1 MFFSRRRKS
10 LLSKW
15 AFAGNFN
22 FMKTNGKTKRTELGR
37 FVVADPE
44 VCHGKPTFKGMRIM
58 VWQLFEHLAL
68 GEPLEDFP
76 KHFPG
81 RVSLEAAREA
91 LEPGEDCQSEE
102 AGKMN
107 RN

>member
-1 MFFSRRRKS
+1 MKPNRKV
-10 LLSKW
+10 
-15 AFAGNFN
+15 
-22 FMKTNGKTKRTELGR
+22 KRIELGR
-37 FVVADPE
+37 FIVADPKI
-44 VCHGKPTFKGMRIM
+44 CHGKPTFKGTRIM

-91 LEPGEDCQSEE
+91 LELGRKFFAENPQSVQGW
-102 AGKMN
+102 ATACGKA
-107 RN
+107 